1 MKIKHHPYSAV
12 NWKKIPKVNINGE
25 KGTSWSRT
33 LTMGDIRIRMVK
45 YAKGYL
51 SDHWCKKGH
60 VIYCIKGSMISELK
74 DGKKFKI
81 RKGMSYH
88 VGDDSDA
95 HRSSTM
101 KGCLL
106 FIVD

>member
-1 MKIKHHPYSAV
+1 
-12 NWKKIPKVNINGE
+12 
-25 KGTSWSRT
+25 
-33 LTMGDIRIRMVK
+33 
-45 YAKGYL
+45 
-51 SDHWCKKGH
+51 
-60 VIYCIKGSMISELK
+60 MISELK